1 MTPASYPDSPPV
13 DRETAELRLA
23 NRLSVE
29 AVQVALA
36 QSDDAASTG
45 SAPQLIPFRV
55 MHMLATGGYEG
66 NATLLLD
73 QISRDFNKRRQ
84 FRGILGTLSI
94 ARQQQ
99 QAAAASRDDGGI
111 TIRPGPAFEL
121 VLSFSSR
128 DDGAIYLQVKSHSK
142 LSQGAASLDGPR
154 PTMLFADRD
163 GLFTM
168 VRLPEMMDD
177 TIQIMLD
184 QSHDIVQAVRVR
196 KRSSSSMNPFRFY
209 PDNKRHRSCPL
220 NYRERRRSDR

>member
-36 QSDDAASTG
+36 QSDDATSTD
-45 SAPQLIPFRV
+45 SARQLIPFRV

-66 NATLLLD
+66 DATLLLD

-84 FRGILGTLSI
+84 FRGILGTMSI

-99 QAAAASRDDGGI
+99 QAAAASRDNGGI
-111 TIRPGPAFEL
+111 AIRPGPAFDL

-128 DDGAIYLQVKSHSK
+128 DDGAIYLQVKFHSK
-142 LSQGAASLDGPR
+142 LSQGAAEDLDGPR

-184 QSHDIVQAVRVR
+184 QSHDIVQAVRDPETEFFIR
-196 KRSSSSMNPFRFY
+196 
-209 PDNKRHRSCPL
+209 
-220 NYRERRRSDR
+220 

>member
-13 DRETAELRLA
+13 DRENAELRLA

-36 QSDDAASTG
+36 QSDDATSTG

-66 NATLLLD
+66 DTTLLLD

-84 FRGILGTLSI
+84 FRGILARVSI

-99 QAAAASRDDGGI
+99 QSAAASRDNGGT
-111 TIRPGPAFEL
+111 TIRPGSAFDL
-121 VLSFSSR
+121 VLSVSSR
-128 DDGAIYLQVKSHSK
+128 DDGAIYLQVKFHSK
-142 LSQGAASLDGPR
+142 LSQGTAEDLDGPR

-168 VRLPEMMDD
+168 MRLPEMMDD

-184 QSHDIVQAVRVR
+184 QSHDIAQAVRDPETEFFIR
-196 KRSSSSMNPFRFY
+196 
-209 PDNKRHRSCPL
+209 
-220 NYRERRRSDR
+220 

>member
-1 MTPASYPDSPPV
+1 MTPAPYPDSLPV

-36 QSDDAASTG
+36 QSDDATSTG
-45 SAPQLIPFRV
+45 SAPQLITFRV

-66 NATLLLD
+66 DATLLLD
-73 QISRDFNKRRQ
+73 QISRDFNQRRQ
-84 FRGILGTLSI
+84 FRGILSTLSI

-111 TIRPGPAFEL
+111 TIRPGPAFDL

-128 DDGAIYLQVKSHSK
+128 DDGAIYLQVKFHSK
-142 LSQGAASLDGPR
+142 LSQGAAEDLDGPR

-184 QSHDIVQAVRVR
+184 QSHDIVQAVRDPETEFFIR
-196 KRSSSSMNPFRFY
+196 
-209 PDNKRHRSCPL
+209 
-220 NYRERRRSDR
+220 

>member
-36 QSDDAASTG
+36 QSDDAISTG

-55 MHMLATGGYEG
+55 MHMFATGGYEG
-66 NATLLLD
+66 DATLLLD

-99 QAAAASRDDGGI
+99 QAAAASRDNGGI
-111 TIRPGPAFEL
+111 TIRPGPAFDL
-121 VLSFSSR
+121 VLSVSSR
-128 DDGAIYLQVKSHSK
+128 DDGAIYLQVKFHSK
-142 LSQGAASLDGPR
+142 LSQGTAEDLDGPR

-184 QSHDIVQAVRVR
+184 QSHDIVQAVRDPETEFFIR
-196 KRSSSSMNPFRFY
+196 
-209 PDNKRHRSCPL
+209 
-220 NYRERRRSDR
+220 

>member
-1 MTPASYPDSPPV
+1 MTPAPYPDSPPV

-29 AVQVALA
+29 AVHVALA

-66 NATLLLD
+66 DATLLLD

-111 TIRPGPAFEL
+111 TIRPGPAFDL

-128 DDGAIYLQVKSHSK
+128 DDGAIYLQVKFHSK
-142 LSQGAASLDGPR
+142 LSQGAAEDLDGPR

-184 QSHDIVQAVRVR
+184 QSHDIVQAVRDPETEFFIR
-196 KRSSSSMNPFRFY
+196 
-209 PDNKRHRSCPL
+209 
-220 NYRERRRSDR
+220 

>member
-1 MTPASYPDSPPV
+1 MTPASSPGSPPF

-36 QSDDAASTG
+36 RSEDATSTG

-66 NATLLLD
+66 DATLLLD

-84 FRGILGTLSI
+84 FRGILSTVSI
-94 ARQQQ
+94 ARQQK

-111 TIRPGPAFEL
+111 TIRPGPAFDL
-121 VLSFSSR
+121 VLSVSSR
-128 DDGAIYLQVKSHSK
+128 DDGAIYLQVKFHSK
-142 LSQGAASLDGPR
+142 LSQGTAEDLDGPR

-184 QSHDIVQAVRVR
+184 QSHDIVQAVRDPETEFFIR
-196 KRSSSSMNPFRFY
+196 
-209 PDNKRHRSCPL
+209 
-220 NYRERRRSDR
+220 

>member
-36 QSDDAASTG
+36 QSDDATSTG
-45 SAPQLIPFRV
+45 SAPQLIPFRM

-66 NATLLLD
+66 DATLLLD

-84 FRGILGTLSI
+84 FRGILSTVSI
-94 ARQQQ
+94 ARQQK

-111 TIRPGPAFEL
+111 TIRPGPAFDL
-121 VLSFSSR
+121 VLSVSSR
-128 DDGAIYLQVKSHSK
+128 DDGAIYLQVKFHSK
-142 LSQGAASLDGPR
+142 LSQGTAEDLDGPR

-184 QSHDIVQAVRVR
+184 QSHDIVQAVRDPETEFFIR
-196 KRSSSSMNPFRFY
+196 
-209 PDNKRHRSCPL
+209 
-220 NYRERRRSDR
+220 